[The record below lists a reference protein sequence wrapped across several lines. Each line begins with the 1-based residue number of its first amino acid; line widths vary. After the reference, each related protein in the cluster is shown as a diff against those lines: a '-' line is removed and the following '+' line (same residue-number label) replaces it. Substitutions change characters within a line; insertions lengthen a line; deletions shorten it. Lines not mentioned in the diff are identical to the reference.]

1 MIQRDIFAILE
12 KELEK
17 DKITVITGAR
27 QIGKSTAMKVIY
39 ETLTR
44 PAHFITFDAI
54 SIKNLF
60 EENPDLFIEQ
70 HIKPYE
76 VIFIDEFQYA
86 KEGGK
91 ILKYIFD
98 TTKKKMFIS
107 GSSKPEIA
115 IQSLQYLVGRVSLIE
130 MQPLSFKEFVSFK
143 SPEKKILL
151 EKKRTMNDLS
161 QLQSE
166 FQEFLLF
173 GGYPDVVKEPNFE
186 EKKKILQDILQV
198 YLLKEIKD
206 IMGYKNSHE
215 FEKLLKTIATQNGRL
230 HKHSTLSNTLG
241 ISWVKAQEYIHI
253 LTKTELVNTVQPFYT
268 NKSKELIK
276 TPKVYFNDIGLLN
289 ALLNN
294 FSPLQERID
303 KGELLETFISQ
314 ELSKRGYKAKFWS
327 RQLSEVD
334 FILEKDAKLI
344 AIECKS
350 HTAKLPLSLKTF
362 MQEYT
367 VSKAIVFNL
376 KEDKVHTQIQTPTE
390 STHYCNVSS
399 ILFF

>member
-1 MIQRDIFAILE
+1 MIQRDIFSVLK
-12 KELEK
+12 KELQK

-27 QIGKSTAMKVIY
+27 QIGKSTAMKKIFSDI
-39 ETLTR
+39 ESKS
-44 PAHFITFDAI
+44 HFITFDNLN
-54 SIKNLF
+54 IKNLF

-70 HIKPYE
+70 HIKPYS

-98 TTKKKMFIS
+98 TTKKKFFIS

-130 MQPLSFKEFVSFK
+130 MHPLSFKEFVSFK

-151 EKKRTMNDLS
+151 EKKRNLGELS
-161 QLQSE
+161 QLKSE
-166 FQEFLLF
+166 FEEFLLF
-173 GGYPDVVKEPNFE
+173 GGYPDVVKEQNFE
-186 EKKKILQDILQV
+186 EKKKLLQDIIQV

-206 IMGYKNSHE
+206 IMGYKDSYA
-215 FEKLLKTIATQNGRL
+215 FEKLIKIIATHNGKL
-230 HKHSTLSNTLG
+230 HKHSTLSNTLA
-241 ISWVKAQEYIHI
+241 ISWSKAQEYINV
-253 LTKTELVNTVQPFYT
+253 LTKTELINSVQPFYT

-276 TPKVYFNDIGLLN
+276 TPKIYFNDIGLLN

-294 FSPLQERID
+294 FSRIGERVD
-303 KGELLETFISQ
+303 KGEILESFVSQ
-314 ELSKRGYKAKFWS
+314 ELCKRGFNPKFWN

-350 HTAKLPLSLKTF
+350 HNTKIPLSLKTF
-362 MQEYT
+362 MKEYDIL
-367 VSKAIVFNL
+367 KAIIFNL
-376 KEDKVHTQIQTPTE
+376 KEDKLHKKNQQTIE
-390 STHYCNVSS
+390 ITHYSNICS
-399 ILFF
+399 IDLF

>member
-1 MIQRDIFAILE
+1 
-12 KELEK
+12 
-17 DKITVITGAR
+17 
-27 QIGKSTAMKVIY
+27 
-39 ETLTR
+39 
-44 PAHFITFDAI
+44 
-54 SIKNLF
+54 
-60 EENPDLFIEQ
+60 
-70 HIKPYE
+70 
-76 VIFIDEFQYA
+76 
-86 KEGGK
+86 
-91 ILKYIFD
+91 
-98 TTKKKMFIS
+98 FIS